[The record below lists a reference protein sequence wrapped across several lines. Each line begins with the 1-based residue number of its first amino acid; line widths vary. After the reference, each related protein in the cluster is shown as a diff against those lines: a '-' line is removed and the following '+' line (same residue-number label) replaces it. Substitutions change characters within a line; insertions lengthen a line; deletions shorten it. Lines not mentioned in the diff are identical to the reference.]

1 MKKTP
6 KYLDQWSRKDFLR
19 LPEGLT
25 HSYTSLIIFP
35 TKEKHM
41 DSWVRYALV
50 GCIEG
55 VPIGIQYCEDV
66 VWSCP
71 GVLIDCFRKSKAFR
85 FRRDLKHS
93 EDRNKKFHI
102 IRSDNN
108 FEIEL
113 F

>member
-6 KYLDQWSRKDFLR
+6 KYLNQWRRKDFLR

-41 DSWVRYALV
+41 GFWVRYVLV
-50 GCIEG
+50 GCTGG
-55 VPIGIQYCEDV
+55 VPTGIQYCEEV
-66 VWSCP
+66 VWSCS
-71 GVLIDCFRKSKAFR
+71 GVIIDCLRKSKAFR
-85 FRRDLKHS
+85 FRRDLKYS
-93 EDRNKKFHI
+93 EDLDKTFHI
-102 IRSDNN
+102 TRSDNN
-108 FEIEL
+108 IEIEL